1 MGRVAV
7 NAKKEHLPNHVGI
20 VPDGNRRW
28 AKKRGL
34 SLWDGYMAGYAKLK
48 AVVKHLFNV
57 GVKNVSVY
65 AMSLDNFLKRS
76 EYEVKVLMKLAKK
89 GFKELR
95 EDKDLNEKG
104 VKVSIV
110 GELNYLPDD
119 VREEALKLME
129 QTSKGKGGTLYVVFL
144 YSVSEEI
151 KKSMRMGVK
160 PFTLEIPP
168 IDLIIRT
175 GGMKRIS
182 GFLPL
187 ASIYA
192 ELYFTNT
199 LWPDITIEEIDEALK
214 WYSSVQ
220 RRFGA

>member
-1 MGRVAV
+1 MQKIA
-7 NAKKEHLPNHVGI
+7 HLPNHVGI
-20 VPDGNRRW
+20 IPDGNRRW

>member
-7 NAKKEHLPNHVGI
+7 NAKKAHLPNHVGI

>member
-1 MGRVAV
+1 MQ
-7 NAKKEHLPNHVGI
+7 KITQLPNHVGI
-20 VPDGNRRW
+20 IPDGNRRW
-28 AKKRGL
+28 ARKKGL
-34 SLWDGYMAGYAKLK
+34 SLWNGYMAGYVKLK
-48 AVVKHLFNV
+48 AVVKHLFNI

-76 EYEVKVLMKLAKK
+76 EHEVKVLMKLAKK

-104 VKVSIV
+104 IRVTII
-110 GELNYLPDD
+110 GELNYLPSD
-119 VREEALKLME
+119 VREEAVKLMK
-129 QTSKGKGGTLYVVFL
+129 QTSRGKGGTLYVVFL
-144 YSVSEEI
+144 YSVDEEI
-151 KKSMRMGVK
+151 KKSMKLSVK
-160 PFTLEIPP
+160 PFTLDMPP

-187 ASIYA
+187 ASVYA
-192 ELYFTNT
+192 ELYFTDT
-199 LWPDITIEEIDEALK
+199 LWPDITIEEINEALK
-214 WYSSVQ
+214 WYASVQ